1 MLKGSIIKGT
11 KMTDGEKTGI
21 LILVISND
29 NIILFVTSNL
39 VFSSILSGKYQTG
52 DI

>member
-1 MLKGSIIKGT
+1 VLKGSIIKGT
-11 KMTDGEKTGI
+11 KKTDGEKTGI
-21 LILVISND
+21 LISVILNN

-39 VFSSILSGKYQTG
+39 VFSSILSGKYQTS